1 MGYKTGGRCIDY
13 ALMAAHVA
21 LQMRAALRS
30 RNFQL
35 RQANF
40 PGIPR
45 TEINFAR
52 VVLAVDGGNNV
63 AAASF

>member
-1 MGYKTGGRCIDY
+1 MGYKTGGRYINY

-40 PGIPR
+40 PGLPR

-52 VVLAVDGGNNV
+52 IVLAVDDGNNV
-63 AAASF
+63 AAVPF